1 MLYFLILDHQGHSIY
16 PSLNINSNLTKLY
29 KFLTTLLKFWV
40 KRCTTLRQ
48 KNLVNWVNFGTQT
61 DSFGFHSIETLVPVI
76 WIFFIFKQERIV
88 RGELYPNYQEALA
101 FLGKAKEALRFAS
114 YVLDMM
120 ERKIPPEP
128 DPQPKKRKK
137 DQPKKHGV

>member
-1 MLYFLILDHQGHSIY
+1 MAL
-16 PSLNINSNLTKLY
+16 KLW
-29 KFLTTLLKFWV
+29 F
-40 KRCTTLRQ
+40 
-48 KNLVNWVNFGTQT
+48 
-61 DSFGFHSIETLVPVI
+61 PVI

-101 FLGKAKEALRFAS
+101 FLGKAKEALRFAL
-114 YVLDMM
+114 YVLDMK

>member
-1 MLYFLILDHQGHSIY
+1 MAL
-16 PSLNINSNLTKLY
+16 KLW
-29 KFLTTLLKFWV
+29 F
-40 KRCTTLRQ
+40 
-48 KNLVNWVNFGTQT
+48 
-61 DSFGFHSIETLVPVI
+61 PVI

-101 FLGKAKEALRFAS
+101 FLGKAKEALRFAL
-114 YVLDMM
+114 YVLDMK

-137 DQPKKHGV
+137 DQPKKQGV

>member
-1 MLYFLILDHQGHSIY
+1 MFKPTDMEKPDGPDERSRGMLQE
-16 PSLNINSNLTKLY
+16 LT
-29 KFLTTLLKFWV
+29 
-40 KRCTTLRQ
+40 
-48 KNLVNWVNFGTQT
+48 
-61 DSFGFHSIETLVPVI
+61 EA
-76 WIFFIFKQERIV
+76 QERIV

-114 YVLDMM
+114 YVLDMK

-137 DQPKKHGV
+137 DQPKKQA